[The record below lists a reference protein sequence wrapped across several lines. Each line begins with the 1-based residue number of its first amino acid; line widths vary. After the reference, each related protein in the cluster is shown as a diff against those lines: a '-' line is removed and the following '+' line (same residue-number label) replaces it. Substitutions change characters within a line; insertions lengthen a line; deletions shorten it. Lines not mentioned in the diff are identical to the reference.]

1 MLKLNA
7 SSLVKLLL
15 VFLTVALLAC
25 FTYTPIQNNM
35 NLGLDLKGGLHVVME
50 AKEKPGQEVTS
61 DTMQKTISV
70 LRNRIDKWGVS
81 EPIIQA
87 QGNRR
92 VIVDLPGVKNPDHV
106 AAVIGQTAKLEFQ
119 DKNGRMIVTGAN
131 LKDARAEII
140 PQSGDPGIALEF
152 DNEGAAKFG
161 EFTTNNVGESL
172 YIYLDGIMQGSPSRI
187 EEPIPNGQALMHGGG
202 IKTMEEANETAIML
216 RSGALPVTLD
226 IVEKRTVGPTLGM
239 DSLFSSVKAGIV
251 GLMAISIFMAGYY
264 RLPGVVADIS
274 LVLYSMLVLGTMV
287 LLGATL
293 TLPGIAAFILSI
305 GMAVDSNIIIFERIK
320 EEVRSGKTL
329 KAAID
334 AGFRR
339 AFLTIIDSHV
349 TTLIT
354 ALVLMYFGTGP
365 IKGFAVT
372 LTIGIIASLFT
383 AVTFSQSVLKLL
395 ADLVTKPK
403 FYGV

>member
-1 MLKLNA
+1 
-7 SSLVKLLL
+7 
-15 VFLTVALLAC
+15 
-25 FTYTPIQNNM
+25 
-35 NLGLDLKGGLHVVME
+35 
-50 AKEKPGQEVTS
+50 
-61 DTMQKTISV
+61 QKTISI
-70 LRNRIDKWGVS
+70 LRNRVDKYGVS
-81 EPIIQA
+81 EPTIQT

-92 VIVDLPGVKNPDHV
+92 VIVDLPEVENPDHI
-106 AAVIGQTAKLEFQ
+106 AAVIGQIAELEFR
-119 DKNGRMIVTGAN
+119 DKNGRVIVSGSN
-131 LKDARAEII
+131 LKDARAEAI

-152 DNEGAAKFG
+152 DDEGAAKFSK
-161 EFTTNNVGESL
+161 FSTKNVGESV
-172 YIYLDGIMQGSPSRI
+172 YIYIDGVMQGPPSRI
-187 EEPIPNGQALMHGGG
+187 EEPIPNGQALMQGGG
-202 IKTMEEANETAIML
+202 IKTMKEAEDTAIML

-239 DSLFSSVKAGIV
+239 DSFFGSVKAGII
-251 GLMAISIFMAGYY
+251 GLMAVTIFMAGYY
-264 RLPGVVADIS
+264 RLPGIVADIS
-274 LVLYSMLVLGTMV
+274 LVLYSTLVLGTMA

-320 EEVRSGKTL
+320 EEIRRGKTL

-334 AGFRR
+334 AGFSR

-354 ALVLMYFGTGP
+354 ALVLMYFGIGP

-383 AVTFSQSVLKLL
+383 AITFSQSVLKLL
-395 ADLVTKPK
+395 ADLVTKTRY
-403 FYGV
+403 YGA

>member
-7 SSLVKLLL
+7 SSLVKLLF

-25 FTYTPIQNNM
+25 FTYTPIQNNI

-50 AKEKPGQEVTS
+50 AKEKPGTEITS
-61 DTMQKTISV
+61 DTIQKTISV

-81 EPIIQA
+81 EPIIQT
-87 QGNRR
+87 QGDRR
-92 VIVDLPGVKNPDHV
+92 VIVDLPGIKNPDHV
-106 AAVIGQTAKLEFQ
+106 AALIGKTAKLEFR
-119 DKNGRMIVTGAN
+119 DINGQLIVGGDN

-152 DNEGAAKFG
+152 DNQGAAKFS
-161 EFTTNNVGESL
+161 EFTANNVGKSL
-172 YIYLDGIMQGSPSRI
+172 YIYLDDVMQGPPSRI
-187 EEPIPNGQALMHGGG
+187 EEPIPNGKALMHGGG

-216 RSGALPVTLD
+216 RSGALPVSLD
-226 IVEKRTVGPTLGM
+226 IVEMRTVGPTLGM
-239 DSLFSSVKAGIV
+239 DSLLSSIKAGII
-251 GLMAISIFMAGYY
+251 GLLAVSIFMAGYY
-264 RLPGVVADIS
+264 KLPGMVADLS
-274 LVLYSMLVLGTMV
+274 LVLYCVLVLGTML

-320 EEVRSGKTL
+320 EEIRSEKTL

-349 TTLIT
+349 TTLI
-354 ALVLMYFGTGP
+354 
-365 IKGFAVT
+365 
-372 LTIGIIASLFT
+372 
-383 AVTFSQSVLKLL
+383 
-395 ADLVTKPK
+395 
-403 FYGV
+403 